1 MKSKKLEVYTVS
13 TGFAG
18 AIRMTPE
25 QIVDVE
31 INRFSAAMNLSESQ
45 KVHLTKYLNGE
56 YAELLDFMR
65 KNPGI
70 SRDDL
75 LQRLDIILS
84 TCRDQLNA
92 YLNPAQLAAWD
103 VEMERAKQLLGD
115 ELAA

>member
-1 MKSKKLEVYTVS
+1 
-13 TGFAG
+13 
-18 AIRMTPE
+18 MTPE
-25 QIVDVE
+25 QIVEVE
-31 INRFSAAMNLSESQ
+31 INRFSAAINLSEAQ

-56 YAELLDFMR
+56 YAELLAFMR

-84 TCRDQLNA
+84 TCRDQVTA
-92 YLNPAQLAAWD
+92 YLTPGQLAAWD
-103 VEMERAKQLLGD
+103 VEMEKAKQLLGD